1 MKKLGRHANTIPA
14 CHSSIYNSNNL
25 CQWLRNYCR
34 RDLLY
39 YVCPSI
45 SMLPVLQSRGGAR
58 SEAITQRLQSEVFI
72 LIRRKEQRSYHML
85 SECCLFIPLEQKKN
99 SKNILIQL
107 RFSHLDSC
115 KAERQVTHCKWS
127 GHLSKSHKAFYLKY
141 YSSFIQY
148 PSPLLQ
154 IVGFCT
160 LFCFFNFTH
169 PSKPT
174 TPRLI
179 TS

>member
-1 MKKLGRHANTIPA
+1 MRNSKITILGIITAIQKEEIKYTSLALILQKKKWNNFAKWCFNTALGVFRSCSAQLQRRVKKLGRHANTIPA

-72 LIRRKEQRSYHML
+72 LIRRKEQRSYHVL

-99 SKNILIQL
+99 SKNILI
-107 RFSHLDSC
+107 
-115 KAERQVTHCKWS
+115 
-127 GHLSKSHKAFYLKY
+127 
-141 YSSFIQY
+141 
-148 PSPLLQ
+148 
-154 IVGFCT
+154 
-160 LFCFFNFTH
+160 
-169 PSKPT
+169 
-174 TPRLI
+174 
-179 TS
+179 